1 VLALGYPVGRVE
13 ELPGSK
19 DPDGNILQRRL
30 VQVYRPG
37 TAVGTMYEVG
47 PQAGSGRLQGCTGHI
62 LTAGHVHPPAVQ
74 PGMLCCSI
82 GVAMCVMLQR
92 MGNCIAI
99 SMLLAAQE
107 PAPVLTRH
115 ATAASSS
122 QLEDSQSGSRPFMVL
137 LEQAGGLLACCCADA
152 ALGHFHIGCLA
163 DGPSRSLLSLALLR
177 CRASM
182 TSCVVHL
189 PRCNSSH

>member
-1 VLALGYPVGRVE
+1 VGCHKDFFPQWAAKVLALGYPVGRVE

-62 LTAGHVHPPAVQ
+62 LTAGHVHPPV
-74 PGMLCCSI
+74 
-82 GVAMCVMLQR
+82 LQR